1 MNIGMTLPVTEPG
14 WSRDVLVQWAEK
26 IDSGPF
32 SSLALGERVF
42 FPSPELISTLGACAA
57 LTQRVKLITTVLILP
72 MHPPIL
78 TAKQLATIDMI
89 SGGRL
94 VVGVG
99 TGGRAEDYLAT
110 GAGPR
115 DRRISVMASYVEA
128 LRSIWRGD
136 YVVEGALRPVEPWP
150 VQAGGPQILAGVMG
164 PKGLASAASWADGIA
179 GMSVTGDVQDIVQS
193 MNAARAAWQD
203 AGVTTAPV
211 FNSSF
216 WFALGDSADVQMET
230 HLTRYLN
237 WLDEGSRNAMSSA
250 AGFRGTPQGLRD
262 RLKALAD
269 EGVDEILLIP
279 TSIDPA
285 EVDKAAEVVASL

>member
-14 WSRDVLVQWAEK
+14 WSRDILVQWAEK

-115 DRRISVMASYVEA
+115 DRRISVMASYVET

-216 WFALGDSADVQMET
+216 WFALGDSADSQMET